1 MRKFKK
7 IALLCALLMI
17 ATIGTTAGANVGE
30 RSVANTAVLAE
41 GTEAIADTNLTI
53 ADSTSFDGVRVSIT
67 GQVESEEFDKQTG
80 QPTEVAYARRTV
92 LYAGIGEAD
101 RDLSEAESISVK
113 LKFVT
118 ANSNRIFIVLAD
130 GTGNTAVSKFF
141 VNRPK
146 DGKALGS
153 KFYNESGAEVS
164 LTEASGSAWE
174 GVAAKAAGTTGTL
187 VCAKDGFYTAESMW
201 NDNAANAQINK
212 NEYGIADKTVTPSGT
227 FDWSDVRRVM
237 VSVVV
242 WNVNTL
248 DIGDISAEY
257 AGGGKKTLF
266 DASES
271 VEKTV
276 KTAADIAELGKDEWA
291 FAPRLNYIE
300 TWQNDKGGVFEN
312 LGKEKAT
319 IVAAKVEENG
329 YVFVRTSAAGA
340 SDIWKIAAT
349 ESGQDYGD
357 ITGYNAFVFD
367 LDSRMLTQDG
377 KIDFILRV
385 KEGTNPQKDYRAY
398 GNGNSTENY
407 FHYIAENGEY
417 TTNLDRKKGGNII
430 PTGFNGKVI
439 IPFNAFQGA
448 TESERPTET
457 ELKNTVALLMVF
469 NAANF
474 KASET
479 VNVGKIKLVADFEK
493 KITEYRAA
501 AQKSAVSEAVT
512 TFCESFAMTDGAA
525 LRVKKGD
532 YGLRFMVN
540 LSASAYAALKTAAEN
555 AGVSIELGAILAS
568 DASLNG
574 AALTKDNKEM
584 SLIVGKWNKE
594 NESFFATLG
603 YDKIQGKEGVNY
615 TVRGYLTLTFADGSS
630 QTVYTEYSLPENGEK
645 KAGGAISRSLKQVA
659 EAVSLSENFEKE
671 FADKSDAGKAYAREV
686 LEQILG
692 AANA

>member
-17 ATIGTTAGANVGE
+17 ATIGTTAGANAGE
-30 RSVANTAVLAE
+30 RSVANTAVSAE
-41 GTEAIADTNLTI
+41 GTESIADTNLTI

-67 GQVESEEFDKQTG
+67 GQVESDAAAEK
-80 QPTEVAYARRTV
+80 YARRTV
-92 LYAGIGEAD
+92 LYAGIGED
-101 RDLSEAESISVK
+101 ERDLSGAESLSIK

-141 VNRPK
+141 VNRPN

-164 LTEASGSAWE
+164 LTEAGGSAWE
-174 GVAAKAAGTTGTL
+174 GVTVKNAGTTGTL

-201 NDNAANAQINK
+201 SDNAAAVTNK

-248 DIGDISAEY
+248 DIGDISATY
-257 AGGGKKTLF
+257 GNGGEKPLF

-271 VEKTV
+271 ERKTV
-276 KTAADIAELGKDEWA
+276 QSTADIAGLKKDEWA

-340 SDIWKIAAT
+340 SDIWKMAAKG
-349 ESGQDYGD
+349 SGQNYGD
-357 ITGYNAFVFD
+357 ITGYDSFVLD
-367 LDSRMLTQDG
+367 LDSRALTQEG

-385 KEGTNPQKDYRAY
+385 TSGSSTKDYRAY

-417 TTNLDRKKGGNII
+417 TTNHDREKGGNII

-439 IPFNAFQGA
+439 IPFNAFQG
-448 TESERPTET
+448 TSSTDRPTEE
-457 ELKNTVALLMVF
+457 ELQNTVALLMVF

-479 VNVGKIKLVADFEK
+479 VNVSKIKLISGFEG
-493 KITEYRAA
+493 KIAEYRAA
-501 AQKSAVSEAVT
+501 AQKNAVSGAVT
-512 TFCESFAMTDGAA
+512 TFSENFAMTDGAA
-525 LRVKKGD
+525 LRVKKDD
-532 YGLRFMVN
+532 YGLRFKVN
-540 LSASAYAALKTAAEN
+540 LSADAYTALTSAAERTG
-555 AGVSIELGAILAS
+555 AKIELGAILSSA
-568 DASLNG
+568 DSLNG
-574 AALTKDNKEM
+574 APLTKENAEM

-603 YDKIQGKEGVNY
+603 YDKIKGYEGVIY
-615 TVRGYLTLTFADGSS
+615 TVRGYLTLTFADGST
-630 QTVYTEYSLPENGEK
+630 QTVYTGWSLPENGEK
-645 KAGGAISRSLKQVA
+645 KAGGSISRSLKQVA
-659 EAVSLSENFEKE
+659 EAVSLNENFEKE
-671 FADKSDAGKAYAREV
+671 FADKSDAGKAYAQKV